1 MLSNKAKYGLQAL
14 MGLARQWK
22 EGGVIG
28 IGELAKREQIPQKF
42 LELILLDLK
51 NIGLLHSK
59 RGPGG
64 GYSLARPPDKIN
76 LGDVIR
82 ELDGPLAPVPC
93 VSKNAYKPCPECQD
107 EATCGI
113 RLVMQEVR
121 DAIAGILEHTTLE
134 DMVNRAD
141 AAKEPSDVPM
151 YYI

>member
-1 MLSNKAKYGLQAL
+1 MA
-14 MGLARQWK
+14 LARQWN

-28 IGELAKREQIPQKF
+28 IAELAKREQIPQKF

-51 NIGLLHSK
+51 NIGVLHSK

-64 GYSLARPPDKIN
+64 GYSLARPPEQIN
-76 LGDVIR
+76 LGEVIR
-82 ELDGPLAPVPC
+82 ELDGPLAPVSC

-121 DAIAGILEHTTLE
+121 DAIANILEHTSLY
-134 DMVNRAD
+134 DMVQRVDNAQVGD
-141 AAKEPSDVPM
+141 DVPM
-151 YYI
+151 YFI